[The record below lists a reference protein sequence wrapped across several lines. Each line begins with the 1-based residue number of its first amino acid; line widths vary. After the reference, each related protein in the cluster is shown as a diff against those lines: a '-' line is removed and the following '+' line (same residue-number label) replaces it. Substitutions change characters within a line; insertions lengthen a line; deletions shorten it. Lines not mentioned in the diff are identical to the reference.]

1 MQPEKPHDSVDV
13 ISVDQAKTLDGLF
26 RERVKR
32 SGEQVAYRYFNK
44 LTEQW
49 DSYTW
54 SHMDRFIA
62 RWQGALEQEKLVPGD
77 RVAVMVRNC
86 PEWIMFE
93 QAALGLGL
101 VVVPLYVDDRAE
113 NAAYVLDHSE
123 AKILLLEDVQK
134 WRDFLAL
141 TPEQK
146 LSIDKVQRIV
156 VLRCADLNLEISKP
170 QVVSVHDWL
179 PAQAGEVKH
188 LDKDPHDL
196 ATIVY
201 TSGTSGR
208 PKGVM
213 LSHHNILTNAYAS
226 TETVTIYTTDWMLSF
241 LPLSHMFERTSGYYL
256 SIMAGGAI
264 AFNRSIPELQEDLL
278 SIRPTL
284 MISVPRIFE
293 RIYAG
298 IRAKLDESS
307 SFARWSFNLAVDVG
321 YQRFE
326 YQQGRACW
334 SLKLLLWPLLKKMIA
349 DKVLNKLG
357 GRLRFVISG
366 GAPLSA
372 EVSRVFIG
380 LGLPILQGYG
390 MTESSPVVSVNRP
403 DDNVPA
409 SIGLTLPG
417 VQVKL
422 GENDALMIRGSNVM
436 LGYWKNEEATKQA
449 ISADGWLN
457 SGDVARIDQQGHIFI
472 TGRHKE
478 IIVLSTGEKIP
489 PADMEA
495 AILQES
501 LFDQVMIVGEG
512 RSFLSV
518 LAVLNAHAKE
528 KFFTKY
534 GLDQTLN
541 QNGQKSHVEE
551 VLLDKVTR
559 QTNAFPG
566 YARIRR
572 IAVIDEPWT
581 VDNGLLTPTLKLKR
595 NKVLE
600 KYHEVIEQLYNG
612 R

>member
-62 RWQGALEQEKLVPGD
+62 RWQGALEQEKLIPGD

-146 LSIDKVQRIV
+146 LGIDKVQRIV
-156 VLRCADLNLEISKP
+156 VLRCADLNLDISKP

-213 LSHHNILTNAYAS
+213 LSHHNILTNAFAS

-307 SFARWSFNLAVDVG
+307 SFARWLFNLAVDVG

-334 SLKLLLWPLLKKMIA
+334 GLKLLLWPLLKKMIA

-372 EVSRVFIG
+372 EVSRIFIG

-457 SGDVARIDQQGHIFI
+457 SGDVARIDAQGHIFI

-541 QNGQKSHVEE
+541 QNGQKSHTEE

-581 VDNGLLTPTLKLKR
+581 VDNGFLTPTLKLKR

-600 KYHEVIEQLYNG
+600 KYREVIEQLYNG

>member
-1 MQPEKPHDSVDV
+1 M
-13 ISVDQAKTLDGLF
+13 
-26 RERVKR
+26 
-32 SGEQVAYRYFNK
+32 
-44 LTEQW
+44 
-49 DSYTW
+49 
-54 SHMDRFIA
+54 
-62 RWQGALEQEKLVPGD
+62 
-77 RVAVMVRNC
+77 
-86 PEWIMFE
+86 
-93 QAALGLGL
+93 
-101 VVVPLYVDDRAE
+101 
-113 NAAYVLDHSE
+113 
-123 AKILLLEDVQK
+123 
-134 WRDFLAL
+134 
-141 TPEQK
+141 
-146 LSIDKVQRIV
+146 
-156 VLRCADLNLEISKP
+156 
-170 QVVSVHDWL
+170 
-179 PAQAGEVKH
+179 
-188 LDKDPHDL
+188 
-196 ATIVY
+196 
-201 TSGTSGR
+201 
-208 PKGVM
+208 
-213 LSHHNILTNAYAS
+213 
-226 TETVTIYTTDWMLSF
+226 
-241 LPLSHMFERTSGYYL
+241 
-256 SIMAGGAI
+256 
-264 AFNRSIPELQEDLL
+264 
-278 SIRPTL
+278 
-284 MISVPRIFE
+284 
-293 RIYAG
+293 
-298 IRAKLDESS
+298 
-307 SFARWSFNLAVDVG
+307 
-321 YQRFE
+321 
-326 YQQGRACW
+326 
-334 SLKLLLWPLLKKMIA
+334 
-349 DKVLNKLG
+349 
-357 GRLRFVISG
+357 RFVISG

-422 GENDALMIRGSNVM
+422 GENDALMIRGPNVM

-449 ISADGWLN
+449 ISSDGWLN
-457 SGDVARIDQQGHIFI
+457 SGDVARIDAQGHIFI

-501 LFDQVMIVGEG
+501 FFDQVMIVGEG

-528 KFFTKY
+528 KFFAKH

-541 QNGQKSHVEE
+541 QNGQRSHVEE

-581 VDNGLLTPTLKLKR
+581 VDNGFLTPTLKLKR

-600 KYHEVIEQLYNG
+600 KYREVIEQLYNG